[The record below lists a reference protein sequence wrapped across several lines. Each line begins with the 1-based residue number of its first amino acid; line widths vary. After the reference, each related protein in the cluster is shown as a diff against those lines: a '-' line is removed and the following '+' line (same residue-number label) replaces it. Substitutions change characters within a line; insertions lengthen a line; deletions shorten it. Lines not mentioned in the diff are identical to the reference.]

1 MKYMTGNELRE
12 AYIKFF
18 ADKKGHLHLPSASLI
33 PKDDPTLLMIGAGMA
48 PFKAYFTGKVTPPCR
63 RVVTSQ
69 RCVRTGDIENVG
81 RTARH
86 HTYFEML
93 GNFSFGDYFKAEAI
107 PWAWEFLTE
116 VCGLPKDKL
125 WVSIYPKDDE
135 AEKIWLKQSGLNP
148 KHIVRMEDNF
158 WEIGTGGP
166 CGPDS
171 EIYIDLGE
179 ERGCGKETCAP
190 GCDCD
195 RYLEIWNLVFTQY
208 NKTEDGKYEP
218 LEHKNIDTG
227 CGLERLA
234 SVLQNKPSNFETD
247 LLFPIIEYVEKCSGV
262 KYGVDAKKDISFKVI
277 ADHARSM
284 SIMIMDG
291 ILPSNEGRGYVL
303 RRILRRAIRHGR
315 MLGIKD
321 AFLEGAVDAVNKIYA
336 GVADFEELGAKISYI
351 KKVIRIEEDRFAAT
365 LAQGMELLTR
375 EIDAVKNSGKTEFSG
390 EFIFKL
396 YDTYGFPFELTEE
409 ILQENSLTP
418 DKAGF
423 DKAME
428 NQRQRARAARAA
440 NEWAAIPD
448 LSSVNVKDLEV
459 DETTTES
466 KVVAMWKDGKLVE
479 EIHDGDEVGIILE
492 STPFYAEGG
501 GQVGDVGEFIGE
513 LGKIR
518 VDNAKKLLDGTVYH
532 EAYVEEGQL
541 KIGEVVKIQI
551 DRDKK
556 LSSARNHTATHLL
569 QAALRK
575 VVGEQVHQAGSLVT
589 PERLRFDFSNFEPVT
604 AQQITAV
611 EELVN
616 EEILKSADVDI
627 RQMKI
632 DDAKKLGAMAL
643 FGEKY
648 GDVVRVVTV
657 PGFSCELCGGSH
669 VKNVGQIGRFKIVS
683 ESGVAAG
690 VRRIEA
696 ITGRAA
702 IKDANKQ
709 TEILNSVSALLKI
722 RAEDL
727 PAQVEKIIAE
737 DKSMRKQLDEV
748 HAMQERAEA
757 QKLLLA
763 AKEIGD
769 LKCLGGVAK
778 AKDMDELRDIADFLI
793 DKLDGGGVIVLAAV
807 NDGKVNLVV
816 KADKKA
822 VKAGIHA
829 GKIVKEISKLIGG
842 GGGGRPDMAQAG
854 GKNPE
859 GLPKMFEAA
868 ENEIRRVLE
877 FKLEDKKTGGLS
889 GMFES
894 VKNLASNV
902 KDAVAEKVDDAKGK
916 AAGIKESVCDEVD
929 EAKATI
935 TEKVGA
941 AKETLTEKVDD
952 VKGRVSA
959 AAGDLK
965 NAKKTLAEVKDDVKE
980 SVEEKVDGAVD
991 AAKDAKFAAE
1001 AKVKGAIRGVMKET
1015 VKTIKKAE
1023 GELK

>member
-1 MKYMTGNELRE
+1 MKYMTGNEIRT

-18 ADKKGHLHLPSASLI
+18 EEKHGHLHLPSASLI

-48 PFKAYFTGKVTPPCR
+48 PFKAYFTGKVTPPRR
-63 RVVTSQ
+63 RVTTAQ

-93 GNFSFGDYFKAEAI
+93 GNFSFGDYFKPEAI

-116 VCGLPKDKL
+116 VCELPKDKL

-135 AEKIWLKQSGLNP
+135 AKQIWLKQPGLNP
-148 KHIVRMEDNF
+148 EHIVPMEDNF

-179 ERGCGKETCAP
+179 ERGCGKPTCAP

-234 SVLQNKPSNFETD
+234 SVMQNKMTNFETD
-247 LLFPIIEYVEKCSGV
+247 LLFPIIEYVETRCDF
-262 KYGVDAKKDISFKVI
+262 KYGDDAKKDVSFKVI

-321 AFLEGAVDAVNKIYA
+321 AFLEGAVDAVKKIYD
-336 GVADFEELGAKISYI
+336 GVDDFEELSTNIDYI
-351 KKVIRIEEDRFAAT
+351 KKVIAIEEDKFAKT
-365 LAQGMELLTR
+365 LTQGMELLTH
-375 EIDAVKNSGKTEFSG
+375 EIETVKNSGKTELGG

-396 YDTYGFPFELTEE
+396 YDTYGFPYELTEE
-409 ILQENSLTP
+409 ILAENNLTP
-418 DKAGF
+418 DKKGF
-423 DKAME
+423 ESEME
-428 NQRQRARAARAA
+428 NQRQRARNARAA
-440 NEWAAIPD
+440 NEWAEIPD
-448 LSSVNVKDLEV
+448 LSQIDTKNLSV
-459 DETTTES
+459 DETVTES
-466 KVVAMWKDGKLVE
+466 KVVAIWEHGKLLQEVS
-479 EIHDGDEVGIILE
+479 DGAEVGIILE

-501 GQVGDVGEFIGE
+501 GQVGDCGRFEGEVGKAEV
-513 LGKIR
+513 R
-518 VDNAKKLLDGTVYH
+518 NAKKMADGTVYH
-532 EAYVEEGQL
+532 EAYISEGLL
-541 KIGEVVKIQI
+541 KVGEVVKIKL
-551 DRDKK
+551 DMDKK

-589 PERLRFDFSNFEPVT
+589 PERLRFDFSNFEPVS
-604 AQQITAV
+604 ASQLAEV
-611 EELVN
+611 ENLVN
-616 EEILKSADVDI
+616 EEILKATDVNI
-627 RQMKI
+627 QQMKI
-632 DDAKKLGAMAL
+632 DDAKNLGAMAL

-648 GDVVRVVTV
+648 GDVVRVVSV
-657 PGFSCELCGGSH
+657 PGFSIELCGGSH

-683 ESGVAAG
+683 EGGVAAG

-702 IKDANKQ
+702 IQDANKQ
-709 TEILNSVSALLKI
+709 AEILNAVTGLLKV

-727 PAQVEKIIAE
+727 TTQVEKILAE

-748 HAMQERAEA
+748 QAMREKA
-757 QKLLLA
+757 QAQQLLVA
-763 AKEIGD
+763 GKEIGAVRYVS
-769 LKCLGGVAK
+769 GIAQ
-778 AKDMDELRDIADFLI
+778 AKDMDALREIADFLI
-793 DKLDGGGVIVLAAV
+793 DKVEQGVLVLAAV
-807 NDGKVNLVV
+807 NEGKVSLVV

-822 VKAGIHA
+822 VELGIHA
-829 GKIVKEISKLIGG
+829 GKIVKEIAPMIGG

-854 GKNPE
+854 GKNPDA
-859 GLPKMFEAA
+859 LPKMFERA
-868 ENEIRRVLE
+868 EE
-877 FKLEDKKTGGLS
+877 
-889 GMFES
+889 M
-894 VKNLASNV
+894 VKSQL
-902 KDAVAEKVDDAKGK
+902 
-916 AAGIKESVCDEVD
+916 
-929 EAKATI
+929 
-935 TEKVGA
+935 
-941 AKETLTEKVDD
+941 
-952 VKGRVSA
+952 
-959 AAGDLK
+959 
-965 NAKKTLAEVKDDVKE
+965 
-980 SVEEKVDGAVD
+980 
-991 AAKDAKFAAE
+991 
-1001 AKVKGAIRGVMKET
+1001 
-1015 VKTIKKAE
+1015 
-1023 GELK
+1023 